1 MQDEK
6 MRLAIRAQIKDLD
19 QKMNKERKAVGAYC
33 MLYLR
38 NIFPAS
44 DTQLWNL
51 LQQRVTRN
59 KGEAGTGLWMTL
71 DQRMKPKPAI
81 EKQD

>member
-1 MQDEK
+1 
-6 MRLAIRAQIKDLD
+6 MRTAIQVQIKDLNE
-19 QKMNKERKAVGAYC
+19 KMNEARKSVGTYC

-51 LQQRVTRN
+51 LGQRVSTN
-59 KGEAGTGLWMTL
+59 KGDAATGVWMKL
-71 DQRMKPKPAI
+71 DERMKPKPAAG
-81 EKQD
+81 QQN